1 MNKKIL
7 IDYDEYSR
15 LTKAAN
21 LYEELLKDKDGKG
34 SLSQIIAEKEKEDA
48 IHPPIAEDIGS
59 ITTPP
64 NATLN
69 VPHIETK
76 ARPHRSR
83 HFNKHPATESYI
95 KDKWFFIGKPKK

>member
-7 IDYDEYSR
+7 IDYDEYNR

-21 LYEELLKDKDGKG
+21 LYEELLKNKDGKG
-34 SLSQIIAEKEKEDA
+34 SLSQIVGDKEKEDA
-48 IHPPIAEDIGS
+48 IHPPLAETIGS

-69 VPHIETK
+69 VPKLPLIKRHE
-76 ARPHRSR
+76 RSR
-83 HFNKHPATESYI
+83 RHNKQPQTEAFVS
-95 KDKWFFIGKPKK
+95 DKWFFIGKPEK